1 MNKLEEI
8 IQGLTPEQIQ
18 DIILAI
24 CVIIMFWIISSIISK
39 VIIKILRP
47 KQKEKK
53 DIKSNPFYLPLRT
66 IIRFVGIFIALNI
79 LNKSL
84 QMSAEGIA
92 LLTKIIKITMIA
104 FVAKAFGEWL
114 DVRDGVFKKIKT
126 KSDKD
131 LDEATTKLIFRTIK
145 IVIYI
150 IAGFMIIS
158 ELGYNISGFITGLG
172 VGGIVITL
180 AAQDTAKSIIGG
192 ISLLIDKPFKVGDF
206 IKVGE
211 FEGTVEDMKFRSTS
225 IRTLDNSV
233 LHIPN
238 SEMSILAIVN
248 YSEIETRRYYET
260 LVIKLDTDLK
270 NINKL
275 ETRIR
280 NMLESSEY
288 VLKDSIHV
296 NFKDIGTS
304 GMEIMISAYVYES
317 DYFKFL
323 DIKEI
328 INYEVLEILRQE
340 NIELAYN
347 TQTIHLKNES

>member
-8 IQGLTPEQIQ
+8 IRGLTPEQVE
-18 DIILAI
+18 DIFLAI
-24 CVIIMFWIISSIISK
+24 CVIIIFWIVSSIISK
-39 VIIKILRP
+39 TIIRILRP

-104 FVAKAFGEWL
+104 FVAKAFGECL
-114 DVRDGVFKKIKT
+114 DVRDGIIKKIKS

-131 LDEATTKLIFRTIK
+131 LDEATTKLILRTIK
-145 IVIYI
+145 IIIYI

-158 ELGYNISGFITGLG
+158 ELGYNISGFVTGLG
-172 VGGIVITL
+172 IGGIVITL

-192 ISLLIDKPFKVGDF
+192 ISILIDKPFKIGDF

-211 FEGTVEDMKFRSTS
+211 YEGTVEDIKFRSTS

-238 SEMSILAIVN
+238 SEMSILAIIN
-248 YSEIETRRYYET
+248 YSEIETRRYYEE
-260 LVIKLDTDLK
+260 LIIKLDTSLK
-270 NINKL
+270 DMNKL
-275 ETRIR
+275 VTRIR
-280 NMLESSEY
+280 NMLASNEY
-288 VLKDSIHV
+288 VVKGTEHV
-296 NFKDIGTS
+296 NFKDIAQN